1 MELKNRMG
9 GFKGLLFGKT
19 FADKRARIG
28 YAFVLPAVLYFI
40 LVYFY
45 PLLQSVK
52 MSFFRGGMGEASR
65 FVGLDSYKYVFSDSM
80 FWLTVKNTLYFVVLS
95 VPATVFLA
103 LMVALLLN
111 QINNKKFRDLL
122 SAIYFLPLVM
132 SLVAAALIW
141 GWIYQPI
148 YGLANYLLAA
158 IGLAPQKWLSSTT
171 QVMPSLALINVWL
184 RIGFDTII
192 FMAALQ
198 SIPDEL
204 LEASKID
211 GANAVSTFRHI
222 ILPLLNPQIV
232 MVTILELITNVKV
245 FDQVYAT
252 TVGGPANASRVVMM
266 YLYDMSFQW
275 FKFSEA
281 SVVAIFIFIS
291 LLIVSIL
298 QWVFV
303 RKSAY

>member
-9 GFKGLLFGKT
+9 GFKGLLFVKT